1 MIPRTIEDQVI
12 NDLKTSQKAVV
23 IYGPRQAG
31 KTTLAKNIV
40 NKLGLKTLT
49 INGESSP
56 YRDALASQDFGKI
69 KEVILGHEL
78 IFIDEAQKI
87 DNIGICLKMIVDN
100 HPEIKVLAT
109 GSSSFDL
116 ANKIAEPMTGRVWSY
131 TLYPISAEEL
141 ITTQSNFE
149 YQNALESHL
158 IYGSY
163 PEIYSYP
170 NKEAK
175 IKYLNNLTNSYLYK
189 DILEFT
195 NIKHSDKISKLL
207 NLIALQL
214 GNEVSLS
221 ELGTQLGISKETV
234 ATYID
239 LLEKSFVIFTLRG
252 FSRNLRKEV
261 TKMNKIYF
269 YDLGVRNS
277 IINNFNSL
285 NQRNDTGPLFE
296 NYLIIERFKRN
307 SYHQLYANSYFWR
320 LNTGAEIDYIEER
333 NGVLSGFEFKL
344 SKKTSKSKDSW
355 LKSYA
360 EAEWKLINRDNFLSF
375 ITNTKTQ

>member
-1 MIPRTIEDQVI
+1 MIHRIIKEQII
-12 NDLKTSQKAVV
+12 NDLQTTHKAVV
-23 IYGPRQAG
+23 IYGPRQVG
-31 KTTLAKNIV
+31 KTTLAKEVV
-40 NKLGLKTLT
+40 NEIGLKTLT
-49 INGESSP
+49 VNGDSSP
-56 YRDALASQDFGKI
+56 YRDALASQDFRKI
-69 KEVILGHEL
+69 EEVILGYEL

-87 DNIGICLKMIVDN
+87 DNIGLCLKIIVDN

-116 ANKIAEPMTGRVWSY
+116 ANKISEPMTGRVWSY

-141 ITTQSNFE
+141 VATQSNFE

-170 NKEAK
+170 NKESK
-175 IKYLNNLTNSYLYK
+175 TKYLSNLTNSYLYK

-221 ELGTQLGISKETV
+221 ELGAQLGISKETV

-239 LLEKSFVIFTLRG
+239 LLEKSFVVFTLRG

-269 YDLGVRNS
+269 FDLGVRNS
-277 IINNFNSL
+277 LINNFNAL
-285 NQRNDTGPLFE
+285 NQRNDSGALFE
-296 NYLIIERFKRN
+296 NYLIIERLKRN
-307 SYHQLYANSYFWR
+307 AYNQLYANSYFWR
-320 LNTGAEIDYIEER
+320 LNTGAEVDYIEER
-333 NGVLSGFEFKL
+333 NGTLSGFEFKL
-344 SKKTSKSKDSW
+344 SKKTSRSKDSW

-360 EAEWKLINRDNFLSF
+360 EAEWKLINRDNFLSLYH
-375 ITNTKTQ
+375 KPGKC